1 MESLLRLYVFVLS
14 RVVSC
19 RWIAFLLLF
28 CLILSSIFFGVCSSL
43 LQDSGTHSE
52 VTIDYLEVW
61 MVCAPWHIH
70 IAGVAQRE

>member
-1 MESLLRLYVFVLS
+1 MESLLRFYVFVLS
-14 RVVSC
+14 RVVSMDC
-19 RWIAFLLLF
+19 VFAAFFATF
-28 CLILSSIFFGVCSSL
+28 CLQFFFRVCSSL